1 MKRINL
7 SSFYLLLVFWLYLFS
22 SSSPAYSVP
31 VQRLDDA
38 QLAELIQTRMV
49 EAKAPALAVSI
60 VVDGKVKRFNY
71 GSPDLQQPGENTVN
85 TAYEIGSMSKAF
97 TGLAIQI
104 LNEQGKLSLKD
115 DIHQYLPHLNLL
127 YQGKPAKL
135 DIEDFLYHTSGL
147 PFSTLAF
154 LEIPSSKTVEQ
165 QLQNL
170 NLKFKP
176 KSHYFYASANY
187 DVLGAVIEKVTGQ
200 SYHDVIATLI
210 TQPFG
215 MSATVAVSGE
225 ETIANKATGYKIRFG
240 YPVPIEAPIASNH
253 VPSAYIHST
262 LADMEKWLDRLLD
275 PTKLDPTLRRAI
287 ERSWQGNPHVP
298 VNNNNSILYASGWLI
313 EQRQGSYINHGGQNP
328 NYSSCIALRPDQQIG
343 IVALANISS
352 NIILELCSD
361 IDSYLHNQPYS
372 DEVRD
377 LFLFMDFI
385 FSVLTAITM
394 IIVVLVGLFIVLRI
408 RNYRQQ
414 NNKLSLNWLDWGI
427 VLLVPLIIAGIIYV
441 SPGLGL
447 GINWHFIALWLPSTL
462 LIFITAIIFL
472 VTLLTLNYRIKKK
485 ISHNKKGSK

>member
-1 MKRINL
+1 M
-7 SSFYLLLVFWLYLFS
+7 
-22 SSSPAYSVP
+22 P
-31 VQRLDDA
+31 V
-38 QLAELIQTRMV
+38 
-49 EAKAPALAVSI
+49 
-60 VVDGKVKRFNY
+60 
-71 GSPDLQQPGENTVN
+71 
-85 TAYEIGSMSKAF
+85 
-97 TGLAIQI
+97 
-104 LNEQGKLSLKD
+104 
-115 DIHQYLPHLNLL
+115 
-127 YQGKPAKL
+127 
-135 DIEDFLYHTSGL
+135 
-147 PFSTLAF
+147 
-154 LEIPSSKTVEQ
+154 
-165 QLQNL
+165 
-170 NLKFKP
+170 
-176 KSHYFYASANY
+176 
-187 DVLGAVIEKVTGQ
+187 
-200 SYHDVIATLI
+200 
-210 TQPFG
+210 
-215 MSATVAVSGE
+215 
-225 ETIANKATGYKIRFG
+225 
-240 YPVPIEAPIASNH
+240 
-253 VPSAYIHST
+253 
-262 LADMEKWLDRLLD
+262 
-275 PTKLDPTLRRAI
+275 
-287 ERSWQGNPHVP
+287 
-298 VNNNNSILYASGWLI
+298 NNSILYASGWLI